1 MRQKHMTDSEPK
13 EIKQDLKCKEE
24 DEKITRSA
32 LASRQALKRWGG
44 NQKTTLS
51 KENCGSQKTN
61 QLQERQNYEAKTF
74 NRQ

>member
-1 MRQKHMTDSEPK
+1 MQGRGRENNK
-13 EIKQDLKCKEE
+13 KCSGEQ
-24 DEKITRSA
+24 
-32 LASRQALKRWGG
+32 ASFKKVGG

-61 QLQERQNYEAKTF
+61 QLQERKNYEAKTF

>member
-32 LASRQALKRWGG
+32 LASRQALRRWGEIR
-44 NQKTTLS
+44 NNS
-51 KENCGSQKTN
+51 KQGKLWKPKDKSTSRKEK
-61 QLQERQNYEAKTF
+61 L
-74 NRQ
+74 